1 MDRACQTDVK
11 LQDDLDQQI
20 KGGTNRGD
28 QVDGAK
34 AFEDD
39 DATECGS
46 SDIGKWARCS
56 KFRWYKKILCR

>member
-46 SDIGKWARCS
+46 SDIGK
-56 KFRWYKKILCR
+56 